1 MASDRQRRRTS
12 QKLTTRGT
20 QIRGNVFV
28 IQIVEAV
35 FDGTTFH
42 PTAPLDLEA
51 GTRVRIT
58 VESVLPE
65 TPAKRK
71 SFLQTAKSLRLQGA
85 PDWSVNLDHYLY
97 GDTAQEND

>member
-1 MASDRQRRRTS
+1 M
-12 QKLTTRGT
+12 
-20 QIRGNVFV
+20 
-28 IQIVEAV
+28 IQIVEAI

-58 VESVLPE
+58 VESVLPD

-71 SFLQTAKSLRLQGA
+71 SFLQTAKALHLQGA
-85 PDWSVNLDHYLY
+85 PDWSANLDHYLY
-97 GDTAQEND
+97 GDAAQEND